1 MSSFDSDHG
10 VIILEPSQWEVLQ
23 RMIIGPVAERV
34 TYAEGAPAGLEDLGV
49 IDRYGLT
56 APVREIL
63 GGLMIAD
70 ARYSLRRLDPNDSM
84 PVRDITIW
92 LAAPRCTVERY
103 DADGVHLY
111 ACDDVDVPHI
121 ALANDHLYPR
131 PMVHDG
137 PESVYDT
144 LAAAARLADVDAAVR
159 IMRSI
164 GRSGPAASDFVHD
177 AKADRW
183 TMVMRLRQDRDRDGF
198 TATGELLTLGVSNM
212 TYVLEEDHPA
222 RDGHRDLGHHLSLAV
237 VDSVRARS
245 GGRGGDEDASRHS
258 RRTVPLPCCAGA
270 GEGPT

>member
-23 RMIIGPVAERV
+23 RMIIGPVAERA
-34 TYAEGAPAGLEDLGV
+34 TYAESAPAGLEDLGV

-56 APVREIL
+56 APAREIL

-212 TYVLEEDHPA
+212 TYVLEED
-222 RDGHRDLGHHLSLAV
+222 DGPV
-237 VDSVRARS
+237 VD
-245 GGRGGDEDASRHS
+245 
-258 RRTVPLPCCAGA
+258 PN
-270 GEGPT
+270 GPSSHIPIRPVMGTEIWATICPWLWSTP

>member
-183 TMVMRLRQDRDRDGF
+183 TMVMRLRP
-198 TATGELLTLGVSNM
+198 E
-212 TYVLEEDHPA
+212 
-222 RDGHRDLGHHLSLAV
+222 
-237 VDSVRARS
+237 
-245 GGRGGDEDASRHS
+245 
-258 RRTVPLPCCAGA
+258 
-270 GEGPT
+270 